1 MAIFEYRGRTAQG
14 DLVTGRLEADS
25 MDAIASQLMNTGV
38 TPIDIREA
46 ASTRRESV
54 SLRRLLGGD
63 WPHIDEMVLF
73 TRQMY
78 SLTKSGVPL
87 IRGLIGLVETVRNDK
102 LRDALNDIVD
112 NLEAGRTLSAGM
124 ARHPKIFDSL
134 YVNIVK
140 VGEETGRMEE
150 AFLRLYQYIDLEKE
164 TRKQIKSA
172 LRYPLIVVSAII
184 IAIGIVTVWV
194 IPKFAEIFRN
204 FDIELPLATRAILAV
219 SGFASAYWPVILVA
233 GVIAAFSFVY
243 WKRTEAG
250 RYAWDRAKLR
260 IPVIGDIILRGTLA
274 RFARAFS
281 MSYRSGVPLIQT
293 MNLCGRAVENSFLA
307 ARLAEMRDGIER
319 GESVSRTATTT
330 SMFTPLVLQM
340 IRVGEETGALD
351 DMLDEA
357 AEFYEREVEYDIKN
371 LAALIEPV
379 LTIGIGIMVLILA
392 LGVFLPMWD
401 LVQIARQ

>member
-38 TPIDIREA
+38 TPIEIKETA
-46 ASTRRESV
+46 ADRRESV

-63 WPHIDEMVLF
+63 WPSIDEMVLF

-87 IRGLIGLVETVRNDK
+87 IRGLLGLAETVRNDK
-102 LRDALNDIVD
+102 LRDALHDIVE
-112 NLEAGRTLSAGM
+112 NLEAGRTLSMGM
-124 ARHPKIFDSL
+124 ARHPKIFNSL

-150 AFLRLYQYIDLEKE
+150 AFQRLYQYIDLEKE

-172 LRYPLIVVSAII
+172 LRYPLIVITAII
-184 IAIGIVTVWV
+184 IAIAVITIWV
-194 IPKFAEIFRN
+194 IPEFARIFTS
-204 FDIELPLATRAILAV
+204 FDLELPWATKVILAI
-219 SGFASAYWPVILVA
+219 SGFANAYWPIVLLMVIGATVGFL
-233 GVIAAFSFVY
+233 Y
-243 WKRTEAG
+243 WKRTEEG
-250 RYAWDRAKLR
+250 RYIWDRSKLKFP
-260 IPVIGDIILRGTLA
+260 IIGDIIRRGTLA
-274 RFARAFS
+274 RFSRAFA

-293 MNLCGRAVENSFLA
+293 MNLCGRAVENRFLE
-307 ARLAEMRDGIER
+307 ARIAEMRDGIER
-319 GESVSRTATTT
+319 GESVSRTAMTAN
-330 SMFTPLVLQM
+330 MFTPLVLQM

-351 DMLDEA
+351 DMLDEVA
-357 AEFYEREVEYDIKN
+357 GFYEGEVEYDVKN
-371 LAALIEPV
+371 LATLIEPI
-379 LTIGIGIMVLILA
+379 LTVGIGVMVLILA

-401 LVQIARQ
+401 LVQIAR